1 MKKVFTF
8 VVGVLLLNVAAV
20 RLGAQSFSVAYDTVN
35 WTPPSGLNFTEDS
48 IAPTSSSVTLQW
60 KVINPTNLPA
70 DWIPLVGICD
80 NITCYP
86 MTGLWPSGT
95 VKTSNPYPMTGV
107 HDFHLQADLDAAT
120 TLGCYLVKVRMN
132 NAAIL
137 GDTAIENYIVCK
149 TSPTASPVV
158 IRSSNDV
165 VLYPN
170 PATNEVNVVY
180 DAGADVKNIAIYS
193 IIGKMSAIYKVNGNS
208 ANLNLENI
216 PAGIYFV
223 RLVNSQGNVVATKK
237 FSKQ

>member
-8 VVGVLLLNVAAV
+8 LVGVLLLNVAAV
-20 RLGAQSFSVAYDTVN
+20 RLGAQSFTVQADTVN
-35 WTPPSGLNFTEDS
+35 FAAPPGLNNVEDT
-48 IAPTSSSVTLQW
+48 IIPTSSSVTLQW
-60 KVINPTNLPA
+60 KVINPTSIPS
-70 DWIPLVGICD
+70 DWIPLLGICD
-80 NITCYP
+80 NVNCYT
-86 MTGLWPSGT
+86 MTGLWPAGT
-95 VKTSNPYPMTGV
+95 VKTSAAYPLVGN
-107 HDFHLQADLDAAT
+107 HDFHLQEDLDAAT
-120 TLGCYLVKVRMN
+120 TLGCYLVKVRLN
-132 NAAIL
+132 NLAIP
-137 GDTAIENYIVCK
+137 GDTAIENYFVCK
-149 TSPTASPVV
+149 TSPTASAVV
-158 IRSSNDV
+158 FRSSSDV